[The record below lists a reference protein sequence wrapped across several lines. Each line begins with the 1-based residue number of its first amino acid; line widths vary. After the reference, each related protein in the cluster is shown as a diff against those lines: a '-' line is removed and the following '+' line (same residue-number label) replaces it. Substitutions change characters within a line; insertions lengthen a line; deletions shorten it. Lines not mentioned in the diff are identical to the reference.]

1 VQTALE
7 LVALVRVQV
16 PENVPVPLLRNDTVP
31 VGVVALELVSVT
43 VALQLVT
50 SLATTVDGLQ
60 VTVVTVMCPF
70 AIVASSFTFRYV
82 PFAPPI
88 TYIRLL

>member
-7 LVALVRVQV
+7 LVAVVRVQV

-43 VALQLVT
+43 VALQFVT
-50 SLATTVDGLQ
+50 SLATIVDGLQ

-70 AIVASSFTFRYV
+70 AIVASSFVFRYV